1 MGVATGIKI
10 FSCGRSKHGNIV
22 LASRESQQT
31 RQVNVERKESIATG
45 GGRGHDDLISAN
57 EDDWKGFQTP
67 QSEKIKWKVLMHLK
81 YILVALKKQK
91 DPYISYIPLN
101 HHTEKG

>member
-1 MGVATGIKI
+1 MATGIKI
-10 FSCGRSKHGNIV
+10 FSRGRSKHGNIV

-31 RQVNVERKESIATG
+31 RQGNVERKESIATG
-45 GGRGHDDLISAN
+45 GGGGHDDLISAN

-67 QSEKIKWKVLMHLK
+67 QSEKIKWNVK